1 MTIQFSQHPG
11 IYERDQQRRYNNP
24 LFTNTSEIT
33 STTVEDARLRDK
45 HAHEAFMVEFQAL
58 VQQIIALD
66 NEAESQTV
74 LDLKTRLDKSFETS
88 STLPGDLSEIR
99 SAIQKLMQPIMR
111 AVQVGAGDDQTALA
125 KLEDEDNARSLHFT
139 MLEIPLIAHI
149 LSSESPIKAR
159 DLPAALLS
167 EDPENLT
174 MVLSLFT
181 PEQQIELKKDCI
193 ELVNQ
198 MKEENMQTEFCSRQL
213 ELISFN

>member
-1 MTIQFSQHPG
+1 
-11 IYERDQQRRYNNP
+11 
-24 LFTNTSEIT
+24 
-33 STTVEDARLRDK
+33 
-45 HAHEAFMVEFQAL
+45 
-58 VQQIIALD
+58 
-66 NEAESQTV
+66 
-74 LDLKTRLDKSFETS
+74 
-88 STLPGDLSEIR
+88 
-99 SAIQKLMQPIMR
+99 MR

-149 LSSESPIKAR
+149 LSSESPITAR